1 MEKFSTQTQQTT
13 TEGSSCVPCKAAAA
27 RKLSVLVSV
36 DQFRN
41 NTKEWSTT
49 AISQIQTILKETTN
63 FTDLQINTLIK
74 SLQVTPSSEQLLY
87 AGPEAVAAEIYNRL
101 LNSGI
106 MPKISGG
113 INKF

>member
-1 MEKFSTQTQQTT
+1 MEKFSTQTQETT
-13 TEGSSCVPCKAAAA
+13 TQGEGCLPCKAKQ

-41 NTKEWSTT
+41 NTKEWSTS
-49 AISQIQTILKETTN
+49 AISHIQTILKETTD
-63 FTDLQINTLIK
+63 FTDLQIGTLIK

-87 AGPEAVAAEIYNRL
+87 AGPESVAVQIYNQL

-106 MPKISGG
+106 VPKISGG